1 MYLKKKWNSNL
12 TKKAVCVQIFSSFG
26 RLSFSSAGINWWQLM
41 TDVMQ
46 KKLNGIFIHVL
57 KMNCMPNFSSLG
69 QLIFSRAENRC
80 FQLLS
85 AAESWWQMLWKKCQW
100 NFYLCL
106 EDDTSAKFQL
116 SRLIFIFISCQQLS
130 SSWGLL
136 TADDSWYEKNLTGIC
151 ICTLAL

>member
-1 MYLKKKWNSNL
+1 MP
-12 TKKAVCVQIFSSFG
+12 IFSSFG
-26 RLSFSSAGINWWQLM
+26 RLSLSSALISCWQLM
-41 TDVMQ
+41 TDVLQ

-116 SRLIFIFISCQQLS
+116 SRLIFIFISCQQL
-130 SSWGLL
+130 LK
-136 TADDSWYEKNLTGIC
+136 AFDSWWQLSQKKFEWNFHLPPKANTC
-151 ICTLAL
+151 AKF